1 MTIRFAP
8 VFPLG
13 LLLAAIGGCASA
25 PSEPGGAPPVIV
37 VHGLGRTSASMVV
50 LATRLERA
58 GFDVVRFGY
67 PSRSEPM
74 EVLVDHLA
82 DAVSACCADE
92 VETTH
97 FVTHSMGG
105 VLVRSFL
112 AQQPEPHDG
121 RVVMLSPPSRGSEIV
136 DAFADSPMLRSLLG
150 PAGSTL
156 RTDPAALVHRLRP
169 IRFRLGIITG
179 DRSLNPIT
187 SWIIPGPD
195 DGKVGVDRARLDG
208 ASFMVLPATHTFIM
222 NRRDVAGEIVHFLH
236 HGRFLGEEAGGC
248 AVDRSGRQLAAA
260 RPPRPALTA
269 AARGGYPLCPA
280 TSSTPAYGTSR
291 R

>member
-1 MTIRFAP
+1 
-8 VFPLG
+8 
-13 LLLAAIGGCASA
+13 
-25 PSEPGGAPPVIV
+25 
-37 VHGLGRTSASMVV
+37 MVV

-58 GFDVVRFGY
+58 GFGVVRFGY

-74 EVLVDHLA
+74 EVLVGLLA
-82 DAVSACCADE
+82 QAVASCCADDRA
-92 VETTH
+92 TAH

-105 VLVRSFL
+105 VLVRSYL

-121 RVVMLSPPSRGSEIV
+121 RVVMLSPPSGGSEIV

-156 RTDPAALVHRLRP
+156 GTDPDAIVHRLGP
-169 IRFRLGIITG
+169 VRFRLGIITG

-195 DGKVGVDRARLDG
+195 DGKVAVERARLDG
-208 ASFMVLPATHTFIM
+208 ASFLVLPATHTFIM
-222 NRRDVAGEIVHFLH
+222 NRRDVAEEIVHFLH
-236 HGRFLGEEAGGC
+236 HGRFRDEE
-248 AVDRSGRQLAAA
+248 
-260 RPPRPALTA
+260 PAPQSA
-269 AARGGYPLCPA
+269 
-280 TSSTPAYGTSR
+280 SAYGTSR